1 MSLKP
6 HSLPP
11 TLPQNNRKRS
21 KRINILC
28 WLWAEGRFQAEQRC
42 ALWWQT
48 TLIGTLMPQI
58 RLHHRENL
66 SATPRR
72 AEVIYALIS
81 RTVPFL
87 RVRTVC
93 SLAGPY
99 LSFLLW
105 LFLFSISS
113 LPRPSP
119 KKKKKKSIVQIYS
132 EISLDKTPVSSP
144 HWLRAAVALA
154 LRDYLAAPTG
164 SCLFGLEVCRD

>member
-1 MSLKP
+1 
-6 HSLPP
+6 
-11 TLPQNNRKRS
+11 
-21 KRINILC
+21 
-28 WLWAEGRFQAEQRC
+28 
-42 ALWWQT
+42 
-48 TLIGTLMPQI
+48 MPQI

-72 AEVIYALIS
+72 AEVIYALIP

-87 RVRTVC
+87 HVRTMR

-105 LFLFSISS
+105 LFLFS
-113 LPRPSP
+113 PSP
-119 KKKKKKSIVQIYS
+119 ITQKKKKSIVQIDS

-164 SCLFGLEVCRD
+164 SCLFGLEVCGD

>member
-1 MSLKP
+1 M
-6 HSLPP
+6 
-11 TLPQNNRKRS
+11 
-21 KRINILC
+21 LC
-28 WLWAEGRFQAEQRC
+28 WLQAEGRFQAQQRC

-66 SATPRR
+66 SATPYRS
-72 AEVIYALIS
+72 EVIYALIPQ
-81 RTVPFL
+81 TVPFL
-87 RVRTVC
+87 HVRTVR

-119 KKKKKKSIVQIYS
+119 KRKKKKSIVQIDS

-154 LRDYLAAPTG
+154 LRDYLAAPPG